1 MLPKPAAS
9 FTMHFC
15 TMHPAHA
22 FPSLVPSSRVTP
34 PMGAKLIGAF
44 VGFVIVV
51 FFLQSYVFG
60 GDGGGPS
67 TPGRGGAV
75 PTATLPAQL
84 PQPIVLAETSGG
96 AGGGA
101 STNAG
106 GASTRAYV
114 VKSGD
119 TLGAIAPASAYP
131 RTSRLPGS
139 IRSSTSTTS
148 PTPATS
154 RSASTAVPAPAPT
167 ARPSAT
173 VRPSGSVTVRPS
185 TTGTPAA
192 TARPNTSPTV
202 RPATTPTAT
211 PRPAASGDTY
221 TVVDGDT
228 GFGIAEKC
236 GVDDPAPWLNELE
249 ELNDIDAGDLDIGD
263 ELILPAGT
271 GDCG

>member
-1 MLPKPAAS
+1 
-9 FTMHFC
+9 
-15 TMHPAHA
+15 
-22 FPSLVPSSRVTP
+22 
-34 PMGAKLIGAF
+34 MGAKLIGGF

-51 FFLQSYVFG
+51 LFLQSYVFG
-60 GDGGGPS
+60 GDDGGPN
-67 TPGRGGAV
+67 TPGRSGAV

-84 PQPIVLAETSGG
+84 PQPIVLAESAGG
-96 AGGGA
+96 SGGGA

-106 GASTRAYV
+106 GGSTRAYV

-119 TLGAIAPASAYP
+119 TLGAIATGLGVPADQQAAWINQVLDINNIADA
-131 RTSRLPGS
+131 RNIQVGVELQ
-139 IRSSTSTTS
+139 
-148 PTPATS
+148 
-154 RSASTAVPAPAPT
+154 VPAPAPT

-173 VRPSGSVTVRPS
+173 VRPSGSATTRPS
-185 TTGTPAA
+185 GTGTAPA
-192 TARPNTSPTV
+192 TARPNTTPTV

-228 GFGIAEKC
+228 GFGIAAKC
-236 GVDDPAPWLNELE
+236 GVDNPAPWLNELE
-249 ELNDIDAGDLDIGD
+249 ELNDIDAGDLNIGD

>member
-1 MLPKPAAS
+1 
-9 FTMHFC
+9 
-15 TMHPAHA
+15 
-22 FPSLVPSSRVTP
+22 
-34 PMGAKLIGAF
+34 MGAKLIGAF

-51 FFLQSYVFG
+51 LFLQSYVFG
-60 GDGGGPS
+60 DDDGSPN
-67 TPGRGGAV
+67 TPGRSGAV

-84 PQPIVLAETSGG
+84 PQPIVLAESAGG
-96 AGGGA
+96 SGGGA

-106 GASTRAYV
+106 GGSTRAYV

-119 TLGAIAPASAYP
+119 TLGAIATSLGVPADQQAAWINQV
-131 RTSRLPGS
+131 LDINS
-139 IRSSTSTTS
+139 IADARNIQVGVELQ
-148 PTPATS
+148 
-154 RSASTAVPAPAPT
+154 VPAPAPT

-173 VRPSGSVTVRPS
+173 VRPSGSATARPS
-185 TTGTPAA
+185 TTGTPQA

-202 RPATTPTAT
+202 RPATTPSAT
-211 PRPAASGDTY
+211 PRPSAGGDIY

-263 ELILPAGT
+263 ELVLPAGT
-271 GDCG
+271 GDCA